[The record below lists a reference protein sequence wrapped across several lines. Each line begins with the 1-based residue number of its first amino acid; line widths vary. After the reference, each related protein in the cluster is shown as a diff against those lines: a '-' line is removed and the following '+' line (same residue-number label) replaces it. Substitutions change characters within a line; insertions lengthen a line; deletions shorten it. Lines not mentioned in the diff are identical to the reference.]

1 MAYDADR
8 REVAIVSRS
17 PPELMV
23 LDAAAGQVK
32 RRLPACGDADDV
44 FFDLRRQRL
53 YVSCGSGEVAS
64 WGRDGAALRP
74 LPPVRTDGGARTSLF
89 VPELD
94 RLFVARRAGLFGSSA
109 AILVFRPQVD
119 EAPK

>member
-44 FFDLRRQRL
+44 FFDLRRQRV
-53 YVSCGSGEVAS
+53 YVSCGSGEIAS
-64 WGRDGAALRP
+64 WRRDGAALRP